1 MSAVGTIL
9 FQSPGWN
16 KGKARYETLG
26 PHRQKQN
33 ELLQGAALTEL
44 VLAVRCGCAAPTGL
58 NKCVPMINPG
68 LAPWAMKK
76 CRPCRAHLRYHHQS
90 VLILLLLQGSALL
103 RSKSKRRC
111 KNYSCTDFLSILI
124 LYSRERYVIFL
135 SLLLRKWSDREMS

>member
-76 CRPCRAHLRYHHQS
+76 CRPCRAHLRLSNQYT
-90 VLILLLLQGSALL
+90 LLFDAFALV
-103 RSKSKRRC
+103 RGGTPAKQQQKA
-111 KNYSCTDFLSILI
+111 
-124 LYSRERYVIFL
+124 V
-135 SLLLRKWSDREMS
+135 

>member
-111 KNYSCTDFLSILI
+111 KNYSCTAFLSILI

>member
-103 RSKSKRRC
+103 RSKSKRRS
-111 KNYSCTDFLSILI
+111 KNSSCPAFVSIFI
-124 LYSRERYVIFL
+124 LFSRERNSYRSCVVNGRTGKRIPT
-135 SLLLRKWSDREMS
+135 